1 MQSIAVVN
9 QKGGVGKTT
18 ITLGIAEAAA
28 ASGLKVLVVDLD
40 PQANAS
46 SGLGIWNGTPSIDDV
61 MAEPRAGSA
70 SEAICRSSWPEDGPL
85 PDLIPG
91 SHLLAS
97 REPLLAADPM
107 VSDETCLPVRRY
119 SYWCP
124 LPWVGYHSTPP
135 LAWSF

>member
-70 SEAICRSSWPEDGPL
+70 SEAICRSSLARRRSATRSHPGKSSPRKSGTT
-85 PDLIPG
+85 PCGRSSGCPG
-91 SHLLAS
+91 SIKTCTCRS
-97 REPLLAADPM
+97 RPRPR
-107 VSDETCLPVRRY
+107 P
-119 SYWCP
+119 
-124 LPWVGYHSTPP
+124 H
-135 LAWSF
+135 

>member
-61 MAEPRAGSA
+61 MAEPVSYTHLRAHQT
-70 SEAICRSSWPEDGPL
+70 L
-85 PDLIPG
+85 
-91 SHLLAS
+91 
-97 REPLLAADPM
+97 
-107 VSDETCLPVRRY
+107 RY
-119 SYWCP
+119 LVWRI
-124 LPWVGYHSTPP
+124 VG
-135 LAWSF
+135 